1 MTRIRMLA
9 DYKTRKIGDVW
20 KANEATAETLISA
33 GKAELVVET
42 ESTETEST
50 NGESTNDVEET
61 DDGDNSPVTSD
72 PINPPS
78 DDSASAA
85 TLTQDTASPDSES
98 ESRPPSASDESGEV
112 VTPSRFN
119 RRNGIYAQ

>member
-1 MTRIRMLA
+1 MLA

-33 GKAELVVET
+33 GKAELVVDT
-42 ESTETEST
+42 EANEANEATQSTDD
-50 NGESTNDVEET
+50 GEET
-61 DDGDNSPVTSD
+61 DEGDNSPVPAD
-72 PINPPS
+72 PINPTS

-85 TLTQDTASPDSES
+85 TLTPDPASPDSES
-98 ESRPPSASDESGEV
+98 ESRPPSASDGSGEV
-112 VTPSRFN
+112 DTPSRYN